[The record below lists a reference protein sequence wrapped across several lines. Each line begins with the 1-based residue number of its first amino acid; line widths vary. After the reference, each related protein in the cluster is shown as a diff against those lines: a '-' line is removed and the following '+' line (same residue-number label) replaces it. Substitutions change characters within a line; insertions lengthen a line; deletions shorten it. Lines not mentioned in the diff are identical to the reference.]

1 MPIYKCDICNYT
13 AKTKSNLNKHLK
25 TKNHK
30 QNEIIF
36 NTSKNKIQ
44 IDTSETP
51 HKQEK
56 NQCIYCK
63 SIFYIMKTNT
73 IYLKYGILM
82 AVVLIGYFLL
92 IRLAGQH
99 ENYWLRIL
107 NGGIVSYGIYAAIKK
122 QKSIEKDSFQYFY
135 GFATG
140 ILTGVVATFIFV
152 AFMGIYLFHIEPPFA
167 EMLMS
172 KIAGTGGTEIL
183 LLILTIEGVSSSVV
197 LSLAFMQVF
206 KVSRNI
212 PEEPVAA

>member
-1 MPIYKCDICNYT
+1 
-13 AKTKSNLNKHLK
+13 
-25 TKNHK
+25 
-30 QNEIIF
+30 
-36 NTSKNKIQ
+36 
-44 IDTSETP
+44 
-51 HKQEK
+51 
-56 NQCIYCK
+56 
-63 SIFYIMKTNT
+63 MKTNT

-122 QKSIEKDSFQYFY
+122 QKSIEKENFQYFY

-152 AFMGIYLFHIEPPFA
+152 SFMGIYLFHIEPPFA
-167 EMLMS
+167 DMLMS

-183 LLILTIEGVSSSVV
+183 LLILAIEGVSSSVV
-197 LSLAFMQVF
+197 LSLAFMQMF
-206 KVSRNI
+206 KVTKNI
-212 PEEPVAA
+212 SEESVAI

>member
-1 MPIYKCDICNYT
+1 
-13 AKTKSNLNKHLK
+13 
-25 TKNHK
+25 
-30 QNEIIF
+30 
-36 NTSKNKIQ
+36 
-44 IDTSETP
+44 
-51 HKQEK
+51 
-56 NQCIYCK
+56 
-63 SIFYIMKTNT
+63 MKANT
-73 IYLKYGILM
+73 IYLKYGVLM
-82 AVVLIGYFLL
+82 AIVLIGYFVL
-92 IRLAGQH
+92 IRLVGMH